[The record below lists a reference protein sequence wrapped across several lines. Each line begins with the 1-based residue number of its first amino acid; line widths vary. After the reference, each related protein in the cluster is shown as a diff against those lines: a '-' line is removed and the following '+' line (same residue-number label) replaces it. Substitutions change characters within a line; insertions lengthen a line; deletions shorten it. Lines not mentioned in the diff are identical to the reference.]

1 MTSDET
7 SLHGHGTGEAGA
19 PDAPTARGA
28 PSWLDGFLRG
38 PVVVLL
44 SVLLFVEVNYLA
56 ARHYTR
62 WDLTSARRF
71 TLSPRSVSIA
81 RGLHAPTDLYVL
93 LNREEEH
100 YNDVVELVDR
110 YAAVSPRLRVHTID
124 PDRQRERLIGLAQ
137 QFHLQL
143 LSSRDGE
150 RTIASCGLLVA
161 QGQRHWEVSR
171 ETFRELGAADP
182 GDEQG
187 ATRILNAQITVER
200 AVSEALLQV
209 DRATATRLCMAQ
221 GHDEMPVAQGGR
233 SGAGFAE
240 ALRHQNFQVREVAIH
255 GRSGVPADCDAVIVA
270 GAQRAWPAEDA
281 AALERYLRAGGNV
294 GLFLDLVVLE
304 GRVAPT
310 GLENIARLAGIA
322 LPPAVTIE
330 GDEEHLMPSG
340 TAAQFRAD
348 TWNEHELTR
357 NLRGQSIVVEL
368 ARPVV
373 RAEGSETV
381 PATLVQTTAR
391 AWGETRI
398 QDLGRRAPERDPA
411 DIQGPISL
419 AMAGEVP
426 GVRPRTPG
434 APAGRVVVV
443 GTSLMLESGYFTP
456 PARAAIGNAVF
467 AEAVAGWLTARREL
481 VDIPSKPVS
490 RTALTVSPHDLRNIG
505 VYVIVLVPLAAALV
519 GFAVWRARRTA

>member
-1 MTSDET
+1 MADV
-7 SLHGHGTGEAGA
+7 
-19 PDAPTARGA
+19 TATEPERR
-28 PSWLDGFLRG
+28 SWVDGFLRG

-44 SVLLFVEVNYLA
+44 SMLLFVEVNYLA

-71 TLSPRSVSIA
+71 TLSPRSATIA
-81 RGLHAPTDLYVL
+81 RELHAPTELYVL

-100 YNDVVELVDR
+100 YNDVVELVER
-110 YAAVSPRLRVHTID
+110 YAAAGRRLTVHTID

-161 QGQRHWEVSR
+161 QGQRHWEVAR
-171 ETFRELGAADP
+171 ETFRELGAPDP

-209 DRATATRLCMAQ
+209 DRAAATRLCMAQ
-221 GHDEMPVAQGGR
+221 GHDEMPVAQGER

-240 ALRHQNFQVREVAIH
+240 ALRHQNFQVREVAVH
-255 GRSGVPADCDAVIVA
+255 GRSGVPADCDALIVA
-270 GAQRAWPAEDA
+270 GSQRAWPAEDA
-281 AALERYLRAGGNV
+281 AALERYVRAGGNV

-304 GRVAPT
+304 GRVAPS
-310 GLENIARLAGIA
+310 GLENVARLAGIA
-322 LPPAVTIE
+322 LPAAVTIE
-330 GDEEHLMPSG
+330 ADEDHLMPSG

-348 TWNEHELTR
+348 TWNEHDLTR

-381 PATLVQTTAR
+381 PATLVQASAR

-398 QDLGRRAPERDPA
+398 QDLGRRPPERDA
-411 DIQGPISL
+411 SDIAGPVSL

-426 GVRPRTPG
+426 NVRPRTPG

-456 PARAAIGNAVF
+456 QARAAIGNAVF

-490 RTALTVSPHDLRNIG
+490 RAALTVSPGDLRNIG
-505 VYVIVLVPLAAALV
+505 VYVILLVPLAAALV
-519 GFAVWRARRTA
+519 GFAVWRARRAT